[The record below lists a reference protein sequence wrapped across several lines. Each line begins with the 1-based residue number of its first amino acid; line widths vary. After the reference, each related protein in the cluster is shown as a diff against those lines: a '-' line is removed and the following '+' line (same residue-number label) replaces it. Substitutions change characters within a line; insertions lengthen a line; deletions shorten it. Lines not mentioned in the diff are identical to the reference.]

1 MDLLRWSDRVGE
13 EMVVM
18 VVVCCA
24 VVMVVMGR
32 SCWSVVVGIGEMVEV
47 CGSRIFGSVGSLL
60 VLSHS

>member
-1 MDLLRWSDRVGE
+1 
-13 EMVVM
+13 M
-18 VVVCCA
+18 VVVCCAVVVCFA

-47 CGSRIFGSVGSLL
+47 FGSRSFGSVGSLL